1 MRLHGFKELDR
12 RERAEGSDQ
21 HHCVPGLKLMEE
33 GYQGPTGFDL
43 LQALGQRVRHCNLRE
58 PYTDLALACFVNS
71 S

>member
-33 GYQGPTGFDL
+33 GYQGPTGFDP
-43 LQALGQRVRHCNLRE
+43 LQAQCQLCVRKPCG
-58 PYTDLALACFVNS
+58 LAQLAIGPAFLS
-71 S
+71 T